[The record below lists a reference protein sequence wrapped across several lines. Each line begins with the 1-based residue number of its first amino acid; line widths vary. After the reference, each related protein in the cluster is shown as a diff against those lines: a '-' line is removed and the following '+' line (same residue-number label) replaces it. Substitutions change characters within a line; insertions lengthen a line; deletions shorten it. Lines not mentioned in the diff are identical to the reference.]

1 MEKRTSLVGRGLAGE
16 LRHLRKQRRLT
27 CQMVGDRLGWQPSKM
42 SRMETGQQG
51 LTVADVAS
59 LLTIYGV
66 VGKERERLLRM
77 VEQQETPGQ
86 WETSTVLSEESRTLI
101 RLEPD
106 ATAIVEVEPLL
117 IPGLMQTQDY
127 CRAVMRSGNVPEDDI
142 EPRVSARMARH
153 GVLGRH
159 NGPSLE
165 MIVDEMAL
173 RRVIGG
179 RKVMAKQLRAMA
191 EEAERPNV
199 TLRILRFELGGR
211 GALDGSFTLFDFPR
225 SKPIVYLDHKISG
238 VFLEED
244 DQVEFYRN
252 EAARLADVALSP
264 AESLEFVATIAQEH
278 DRE

>member
-1 MEKRTSLVGRGLAGE
+1 
-16 LRHLRKQRRLT
+16 
-27 CQMVGDRLGWQPSKM
+27 MVGDRLGWQPSKM

-77 VEQQETPGQ
+77 VEQQDTPGQ
-86 WETSTVLSEESRTLI
+86 WETSTLLSQESRMLI

-106 ATAIVEVEPLL
+106 ASAIIDVEPLL
-117 IPGLMQTQDY
+117 IPGLVQTQDY
-127 CRAVMRSGNVPEDDI
+127 CRALMRTGNVPEDDI
-142 EPRVSARMARH
+142 EPRVRARMSRH
-153 GVLGRH
+153 SVIGRA
-159 NGPSLE
+159 NRLDYE

-173 RRVIGG
+173 RRVVGS
-179 RKVMAKQLRAMA
+179 RKIMARQLRTMA

-199 TLRILRFELGGR
+199 TLRILRFELGGQS
-211 GALDGSFTLFDFPR
+211 ALDGSFMVMDFPKA
-225 SKPIVYLDHKISG
+225 KPIVYLDHKISG

-252 EAARLADVALSP
+252 EAAMLADVALSH
-264 AESLEFVATIAQEH
+264 AESVEFVATIAQEH
-278 DRE
+278 ERE

>member
-1 MEKRTSLVGRGLAGE
+1 
-16 LRHLRKQRRLT
+16 
-27 CQMVGDRLGWQPSKM
+27 MVGDRLGWQPSKM

-77 VEQQETPGQ
+77 VEQQDTPGQ
-86 WETSTVLSEESRTLI
+86 WETSTVLSQESRTLI

-106 ATAIVEVEPLL
+106 ASAITTVQPLV
-117 IPGLMQTQDY
+117 IPGLVQTQDY
-127 CRAVMRSGNVPEDDI
+127 CRALMRSGRVPETDI
-142 EPRVSARMARH
+142 EPRVRARMSRH
-153 GVLGRH
+153 SVIDRRLAY
-159 NGPSLE
+159 E

-173 RRVIGG
+173 RRVIGS
-179 RKVMAKQLRAMA
+179 RKVMATQLRAMA

-199 TLRILRFELGGR
+199 TLRILRFELGGQA
-211 GALDGSFTLFDFPR
+211 ALDGAFHLMDFPKA
-225 SKPIVYLDHKISG
+225 KPVVHLEHKISG

-264 AESLEFVATIAQEH
+264 AESVEFVATIAQEH
-278 DRE
+278 DQE